1 MEGYYFS
8 ANIDNGRQI
17 CISPLSN
24 RKIELSGQEIS
35 DQSGYFLYEQKV
47 SNDVEEV
54 EIIAHVL
61 TDDGVWKLRE
71 LLGLE

>member
-8 ANIDNGRQI
+8 TNIDNDRVL
-17 CISPLSN
+17 CLSPLSN
-24 RKIELSGQEIS
+24 RKIELSGQELA
-35 DQSGYFLYEQKV
+35 DTSGYFLYEQRG
-47 SNDVEEV
+47 SDELQSI

-71 LLGLE
+71 AFGME